1 MIKYLFMNIKLNS
14 KTKMSKSRKEGKKGK
29 SRKSINK
36 TLKLINHNNVMLN
49 KHYDEMKNPS

>member
-1 MIKYLFMNIKLNS
+1 MNIKLNS